1 MLQDLRTALR
11 ALRRSP
17 GFAAVVVLTLALG
30 IGANTAIFTVV
41 NAVLLRS
48 VPLPDADQL
57 VTVQEARLPDLPRFA
72 VSPANFRSY
81 RTQNH
86 VLTGLAAFNTGNYT
100 LTGEGDPISVD
111 GVEVSSDFF
120 PVVGVA
126 PLLGRGFSPEE
137 TVPGGEPLVVI
148 SHDLW
153 LARFGGDA
161 RVLDRSMMIDGT
173 SHRIIGVMPA
183 GFEYPRR
190 GKLWLPL
197 ELPVDPDAQRG
208 AHYLAVIGRRRPD
221 VPLAAVQSD
230 ISAIARQLAATY
242 PRTNTGWSAS
252 VASLQEAMVGRLRPG
267 LLMLLGA
274 VGLVA
279 LIACANV
286 ANLLLARGAG
296 RAGEIAIRAAL
307 GADRS
312 RLVRQLLTES
322 TLLSVM
328 GGVLALM
335 LASASFGVIIRL
347 APQGIPRLDQLSIDG
362 PVLGYTAGLVL
373 LTAALFGLWPALQA
387 TRPEM
392 REMLQEA
399 GRRGTGSREGSRVRS
414 ALVVAEVALAL
425 TLLTGAGLLIR
436 SFVEL
441 RRVDPGFNPAGVLTF
456 DVSLPDARYP
466 NGDRTTAFY
475 DDLLGRIREIHGV
488 RSAGAIFGLPL
499 SDFGFR
505 SSFEV
510 EGAPLPQEQQPSV
523 NMRLVSADYF
533 GTLEIPL
540 KQGRL
545 FGPADRRGAP
555 PVVLLSESAARKFWP
570 KGDAIGHRVTLGA
583 RPGRE
588 RITGEIVGIVGDVR
602 AEGLDGEPTPILY
615 GSLSQVQVGFAS
627 IVVRTTGDPTP
638 VATALR
644 GTVRAV
650 DPDLPVLGIAP
661 LAELVGQS
669 IAQPRFY
676 MLLLSVFALVALL
689 LAALGVF
696 GVFSYLIALRTRE
709 IGIRMALGAG
719 RGDVIAMV
727 TGRAMQL
734 VGLGVG
740 LGLAAALMLD
750 RMLRGLLFGVT
761 PTDPPTLIGVTLLLA
776 AVAYSA
782 CYLPARRAARL
793 DPVEALRAE

>member
-1 MLQDLRTALR
+1 
-11 ALRRSP
+11 
-17 GFAAVVVLTLALG
+17 
-30 IGANTAIFTVV
+30 
-41 NAVLLRS
+41 
-48 VPLPDADQL
+48 
-57 VTVQEARLPDLPRFA
+57 
-72 VSPANFRSY
+72 
-81 RTQNH
+81 
-86 VLTGLAAFNTGNYT
+86 
-100 LTGEGDPISVD
+100 
-111 GVEVSSDFF
+111 
-120 PVVGVA
+120 
-126 PLLGRGFSPEE
+126 
-137 TVPGGEPLVVI
+137 
-148 SHDLW
+148 
-153 LARFGGDA
+153 
-161 RVLDRSMMIDGT
+161 
-173 SHRIIGVMPA
+173 
-183 GFEYPRR
+183 
-190 GKLWLPL
+190 
-197 ELPVDPDAQRG
+197 
-208 AHYLAVIGRRRPD
+208 
-221 VPLAAVQSD
+221 
-230 ISAIARQLAATY
+230 
-242 PRTNTGWSAS
+242 

>member
-1 MLQDLRTALR
+1 MLQDLRSALR
-11 ALRRSP
+11 SLRRSP
-17 GFAAVVVLTLALG
+17 GFTAVVVLTLALG

-41 NAVLLRS
+41 NTVLLRS
-48 VPLPDADQL
+48 LPLPDADQL
-57 VTVQEARLPDLPRFA
+57 VTIQEARLPDLPSFA
-72 VSPANFRSY
+72 VSPANFRSF
-81 RTQNH
+81 REQNH
-86 VLTGLAAFNTGNYT
+86 VLTGLAAFNPGNYT
-100 LTGEGDPISVD
+100 LTGEGDPISVE

-126 PLLGRGFSPEE
+126 PSPGRGFSAEE
-137 TVPGGEPLVVI
+137 TVAGGEPLVVI

-153 LARFGGDA
+153 LSRFGGDA
-161 RVLDRSMMIDGT
+161 RVLERSMMIDGT
-173 SHRIIGVMPA
+173 LHRIIGVMPA
-183 GFEYPRR
+183 AFDFPRR

-197 ELPVDPDAQRG
+197 QLPADPDAQRG
-208 AHYLAVIGRRRPD
+208 AHYLTVIGRRRPG
-221 VPLAAVQSD
+221 VPLAAVQRD
-230 ISAIARQLAATY
+230 ISAISQQLASQY
-242 PRTNTGWSAS
+242 PRTNTRWSAS
-252 VASLQEAMVGRLRPG
+252 VSSLQESMVGRLRPG

-274 VGLVA
+274 VALVA

-307 GADRS
+307 GADRP

-322 TLLSVM
+322 TLLSAI
-328 GGVLALM
+328 GGGLAL
-335 LASASFGVIIRL
+335 LFASASFGVIARL

-362 PVLGYTAGLVL
+362 AVLGYTAGLVL

-414 ALVVAEVALAL
+414 ALVVAEVAVAL

-441 RRVDPGFNPAGVLTF
+441 RRVDPGFNPSGVLTF
-456 DVSLPDARYP
+456 DVSLPDTRYP
-466 NGDRTTAFY
+466 NGERTGAFY
-475 DDLLGRIREIHGV
+475 EDLLSRIRGIPGV
-488 RSAGAIFGLPL
+488 RSAAVIFGLPL
-499 SDFGFR
+499 SNFGFN
-505 SSFEV
+505 SSFDV

-533 GTLEIPL
+533 GTMEIPL
-540 KQGRL
+540 KEGRL
-545 FGPADRRGAP
+545 FGPTDRRGSP
-555 PVVLLSESAARKFWP
+555 PVVLLSESAAKKFWP
-570 KGDAIGHRVTLGA
+570 KGDAIGHRVVLGA
-583 RPGRE
+583 RPGPE
-588 RITGEIVGIVGDVR
+588 RISGEIVGIVGDVR
-602 AEGLDGEPTPILY
+602 ADGLDGNPTPMLY
-615 GSLSQVQVGFAS
+615 GSVAQVQVGFAS
-627 IVVRTTGDPTP
+627 VVVRTMGNSPT
-638 VATALR
+638 VGAALR
-644 GTVRAV
+644 EAV
-650 DPDLPVLGIAP
+650 HAADPDLPLLDVVP
-661 LAELVGQS
+661 LPELVGQS

-676 MLLLSVFALVALL
+676 MLLLSLFALVALL

-719 RGDVIAMV
+719 RGDVITMV

-740 LGLAAALMLD
+740 LGLVAALTLD
-750 RMLRGLLFGVT
+750 RMLRSLLFGVS
-761 PTDPPTLIGVTLLLA
+761 PTDPPTLVGVTLLLA
-776 AVAYSA
+776 AVAYVA

-793 DPVEALRAE
+793 DPVVALRSE

>member
-1 MLQDLRTALR
+1 MLQDIRSALR
-11 ALRRSP
+11 SLRRSP
-17 GFAAVVVLTLALG
+17 GFAIVVVLTLALG

-41 NAVLLRS
+41 NTVLLRS
-48 VPLPDADQL
+48 LPLPEADQL
-57 VTVQEARLPDLPRFA
+57 VTVREARLPDLPRFS
-72 VSPANFRSY
+72 VSPANFRSF
-81 RTQNH
+81 RDQNH
-86 VLTGLAAFNTGNYT
+86 VLTGLAAMNPGNYT
-100 LTGEGDPISVD
+100 LTGQGDPIAVD
-111 GVEVSSDFF
+111 GVEVSADFF
-120 PVVGVA
+120 PVVQVA
-126 PLLGRGFSPEE
+126 PSLGRGYTQEE
-137 TVPGGEPLVVI
+137 TVAGGEPLVVI

-161 RVLDRSMMIDGT
+161 RVLERSMMIDGT
-173 SHRIIGVMPA
+173 LHRIIGVMPA
-183 GFEYPRR
+183 GFDFPRR

-197 ELPVDPDAQRG
+197 QLPADPDAQRG
-208 AHYLAVIGRRRPD
+208 AHYLDLVGRRRPGVSLD
-221 VPLAAVQSD
+221 AAQRD
-230 ISAIARQLAATY
+230 ISSIAQQLAAKY
-242 PRTNTGWSAS
+242 PRSNTGWSAS
-252 VASLQEAMVGRLRPG
+252 VASLQESMVGSLRPG

-296 RAGEIAIRAAL
+296 RAGEIAIRAAM
-307 GADRS
+307 GADRP
-312 RLVRQLLTES
+312 RLIRQLLTES
-322 TLLSVM
+322 TLLSVL
-328 GGVLALM
+328 GGALALL

-347 APQGIPRLDQLSIDG
+347 APQGIPRLDQLSVDG
-362 PVLGYTAGLVL
+362 TVLGYTAGLVL
-373 LTAALFGLWPALQA
+373 LTAALFGLWPAVQA

-392 REMLQEA
+392 REMLKEA
-399 GRRGTGSREGSRVRS
+399 GRRGAGSREGSRVRS

-456 DVSLPDARYP
+456 DVSLPYTRYP
-466 NGDRTTAFY
+466 NGERTGAFY
-475 DDLLGRIREIHGV
+475 DGLLARIQGIPGV
-488 RSAGAIFGLPL
+488 RTAGVIFGLPL
-499 SDFGFR
+499 SNFGFS
-505 SSFEV
+505 SSFDV

-533 GTLEIPL
+533 GALEIPL

-545 FGPADRRGAP
+545 FAPTDRRGSP
-555 PVVLLSESAARKFWP
+555 PVVLLSESAAKKFWP
-570 KGDAIGHRVTLGA
+570 RGDAIGHRVVLGA
-583 RPGRE
+583 RPGPE

-602 AEGLDGEPTPILY
+602 AEGLDGDPTPMLY
-615 GSLSQVQVGFAS
+615 GSVAQVQVGFAS
-627 IVVRTTGDPTP
+627 VVVRTTGKSATL
-638 VATALR
+638 VAALR
-644 GTVRAV
+644 ETVHAA
-650 DPDLPVLGIAP
+650 DPDLPMIDVVP
-661 LAELVGQS
+661 LSELVGQS

-740 LGLAAALMLD
+740 LGLVAALTLD
-750 RMLRGLLFGVT
+750 RMLRSLLFGVN
-761 PTDPPTLIGVTLLLA
+761 PTDPLTLVGVTLILS
-776 AVAYSA
+776 AVAYIA

-793 DPVEALRAE
+793 DPVEALRSE